1 MGQLGR
7 VILEV
12 PIFDIILSDV
22 AKKGTDIET
31 ALWKDFLDKQI
42 DRFNKEY
49 ITAKLSEYR

>member
-31 ALWKDFLDKQI
+31 AL
-42 DRFNKEY
+42 
-49 ITAKLSEYR
+49 